1 MKIQDIMTGN
11 VVTAKRHHT
20 VAQVKASLRRRK
32 IGSLPVVDDDNHAI
46 GIVSSLDLLDD
57 VSKDSPV
64 SQIMTKPVY
73 TIPQYSDVHIAARM
87 MRNHKIHHLIVTH
100 EKEVVGIISSFDL
113 LKLVEKH
120 RFVEKTITAPRRPS
134 GKRAKTER

>member
-1 MKIQDIMTGN
+1 MTAN

-20 VAQVKASLRRRK
+20 VAQVKASLRKRK
-32 IGSLPVVDDDNHAI
+32 IGSLPVVDDADRPI
-46 GIVSSLDLLDD
+46 GIVSSLDLLDE

-64 SQIMTKPVY
+64 SQVMTKPVR

-100 EKEVVGIISSFDL
+100 EKEVVGVISSFDL

-120 RFVEKTITAPRRPS
+120 RFVEKNPSTPRKAT
-134 GKRAKTER
+134 GKRIKAKR